1 MTRPVALVTGAS
13 RGIGRATALALAAA
27 GHDVAVT
34 ARTLREGEG
43 RDDSDAG
50 EGRVV
55 PGSLEAT
62 AAEVTERGGRA
73 LPIVADLTD
82 VPSLEAAVARVDSE
96 WGRLDVLVNNAVH
109 TGVGSMVR
117 FLDLPLEQFA
127 VKLHANAL
135 AQAAITQAALRV
147 QLRDGGGTIVNVTS
161 FSAYND
167 PPGPVGKGGWGY
179 AYAGSKAAFHRMAG
193 ILAVELADEGI
204 RVFNVDPGHVVT
216 ERMAANSATLGL
228 SGHYQ
233 GAPPTVPAAAIA
245 WLVTSPEA
253 ADHSGTTVI
262 AQKLALQHGLHP
274 DWRPPRS

>member
-13 RGIGRATALALAAA
+13 RGIGRATALALAEA

-50 EGRVV
+50 GGRPV

-62 AAEVTERGGRA
+62 AAEIAERGGRA

-82 VPSLEAAVARVDSE
+82 VASLEAAVARVDSE

-109 TGVGSMVR
+109 TGAGSMVR

-127 VKLHANAL
+127 VKLQANAL

-147 QLRDGGGTIVNVTS
+147 QLRHGGGTVVNVTS

-167 PPGPVGKGGWGY
+167 PPGPVGRGGWGY

-253 ADHSGTTVI
+253 AVHSGTTVI

-274 DWRPPRS
+274 DWRPPRP